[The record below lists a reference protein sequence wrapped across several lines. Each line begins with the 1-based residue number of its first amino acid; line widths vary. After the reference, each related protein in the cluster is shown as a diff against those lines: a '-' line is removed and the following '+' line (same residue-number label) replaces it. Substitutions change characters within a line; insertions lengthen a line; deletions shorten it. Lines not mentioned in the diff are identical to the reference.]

1 MFHPERFLHP
11 TFAVKLVFAVK
22 TDSAGAELCAFFFLR
37 GAGRNFIEFSAIF
50 VTKRGKR
57 PITGKKT

>member
-11 TFAVKLVFAVK
+11 AFAVKIVGG
-22 TDSAGAELCAFFFLR
+22 GAEPVLAFFSLR
-37 GAGRNFIEFSAIF
+37 NAELNFIEFSAIF